1 MDCIFC
7 KIIAGVIPSF
17 KVYEDENVL
26 AFLDIAPVNP
36 GHTLIVPKK
45 HFTNLE
51 EIPEGELCK
60 LAIAIKKIGKAVK
73 DGLGVE
79 GYNVMENNDP
89 IAGQI
94 VPHLHFHVIPRR
106 SGDGLKLW
114 PQGKYGPGEAE
125 EAVKK
130 IKDITASTG
139 SRPHML

>member
-17 KVYEDENVL
+17 KVYEDKNTL

-45 HFTNLE
+45 HYANME
-51 EIPEGELCK
+51 EIPEEELGR
-60 LAIAIKKIGKAVK
+60 LAAAIKRVGKAIK
-73 DGLGVE
+73 DGLGAE
-79 GYNVMENNDP
+79 GYNITESNDP
-89 IAGQI
+89 IAGQV

-106 SGDGLKLW
+106 QGDGLSLW

-130 IKDITASTG
+130 IKDKIY
-139 SRPHML
+139 